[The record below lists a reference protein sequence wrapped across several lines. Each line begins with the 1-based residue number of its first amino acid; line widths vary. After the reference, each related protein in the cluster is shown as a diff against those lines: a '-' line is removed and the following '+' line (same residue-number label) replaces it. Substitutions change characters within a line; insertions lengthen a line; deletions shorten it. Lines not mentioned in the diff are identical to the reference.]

1 MWFGKKDR
9 NKQSIVP
16 KIQLRSEPI
25 HCLPFAEINL
35 SGIPATFTK
44 ELIKNIQL
52 ASPVRMAKVN
62 IVSCCYFSPRKKLS
76 SVFFVL

>member
-44 ELIKNIQL
+44 ELIKNI
-52 ASPVRMAKVN
+52 
-62 IVSCCYFSPRKKLS
+62 
-76 SVFFVL
+76 